1 MREMKNSTRTDHL
14 VAAATTCKH
23 GSMTRTPQRTFRLN
37 EKQSAMWEHALEES
51 GLSQQK
57 AMETLAEA
65 LGAELIPSL
74 IELRAE
80 LFRRARAAEKGSTTE
95 A

>member
-1 MREMKNSTRTDHL
+1 MKSNTKTDHL
-14 VAAATTCKH
+14 VATATNCKH
-23 GSMTRTPQRTFRLN
+23 GLMPPRTSQRTFRLN
-37 EKQSAMWEHALEES
+37 EQQAQMWEDALAQS

-57 AMETLAEA
+57 AVETLVEA

-80 LFRRARAAEKGSTTE
+80 LFRKARDARK
-95 A
+95 